1 MNISLLILLLF
12 AVATPL
18 LLKKLR
24 PNIEWQVIGFTL
36 AGFLILA
43 CFAFYMGKAG
53 QTMDVEVL
61 NGEVTGKHNERVSC
75 EHSYQCNCRQV
86 QSCSTDSRGQ
96 RSCTSTTV
104 CDTCYEHS
112 YDVDWIVDSNI
123 GHSRISRVDRQGL
136 STPGRW
142 AATQV
147 GEPYAD
153 THIHTNYVKAVPE
166 SVFHLSDKLIAEKF
180 KTMIPAYPKEIYDY
194 YRINRAL
201 TVGVNVPDLQLWSN
215 DISTI
220 LKQLGPQK
228 QANIITLFVNTD
240 DPAYEYALRQAWL
253 GAKKNDI
260 VVLFGTTQY
269 PKIDWVRVMS
279 WTDKEIFKVQLRDAL
294 QDMGTI
300 DRMTMIP
307 VIKDL
312 TLKEFKRKSMK
323 DFAYLE
329 NEIDPPTWVI
339 ILAIVL
345 MIGVAGFIYK
355 QSAPFTGRRMYG
367 RRSF

>member
-12 AVATPL
+12 AIATPL

-24 PNIEWQVIGFTL
+24 PNIEWQIIGFCA

-43 CFAFYMGKAG
+43 FFAFYMGKAG
-53 QTMDVEVL
+53 QTMDVEIL
-61 NGEVTGKHNERVSC
+61 NGEVTGKHHEKVSC
-75 EHSYQCNCRQV
+75 EHSYSCNCRQV
-86 QSCSTDSRGQ
+86 QSCSTDSKGS
-96 RSCTSTTV
+96 RSCSSSTV

-112 YDVDWIVDSNI
+112 FDIDWIVDSNI
-123 GHSRISRVDRQGL
+123 GHSRISRVDRQGT
-136 STPGRW
+136 STPPRW
-142 AATQV
+142 AATQI

-180 KTMIPAYPKEIYDY
+180 KNMIPAYPKEIYDY

-201 TVGVNVPDLQLWSN
+201 TVGVNVPDLQQWSN
-215 DISTI
+215 DLSTI

-240 DPAYEYALRQAWL
+240 DPSYEYALRQAWL

-260 VVLFGTTQY
+260 VVIFGTTQY
-269 PKIDWVRVMS
+269 PNIDWVRVMS
-279 WTDKEIFKVQLRDAL
+279 WTDKEIFRVQLRDSL
-294 QDMGTI
+294 EEMKTI
-300 DRMTMIP
+300 ERVPMINL
-307 VIKDL
+307 IKEL

-339 ILAIVL
+339 ILAIVIML
-345 MIGVAGFIYK
+345 GVAGFLYRQFGIYI
-355 QSAPFTGRRMYG
+355 GRRSYG
-367 RRSF
+367 RRF